1 MAVSGSKYWS
11 SKREIEMQ
19 TNTQTPTYTIEKNV
33 PAPAPAYGGRGA
45 VPKFPFGQM
54 EVGDSVVIPV
64 KSRSAAY
71 AFAQKHSMR
80 LTCRVEDTDTV
91 RVWRIA

>member
-1 MAVSGSKYWS
+1 
-11 SKREIEMQ
+11 MQ

-33 PAPAPAYGGRGA
+33 PAPAYGGRGA

-64 KSRSAAY
+64 KSRAAAY
-71 AFAQKHSMR
+71 AFARRHSMRLTCRR